1 MINRE
6 KINAGALNKAK
17 CTIRTVSLVLILTIL
32 TTLFASCHGSVE
44 LEEFT
49 VPTEFDMT
57 KQYEITFWAKNETND
72 YQKSVYQNAI
82 DSFETLYPNISVKI
96 RHFTKYPDIYNEV
109 INNIPTKTTPNVCIT
124 YPDHIATYLQGKNT
138 VICLDELLDD
148 PKYGLGGSQVLFD
161 SPSSDEI
168 IPEFLEECYIGD
180 KCYALPFM
188 RSTEAC
194 YINKTYVEALGY
206 TVPDV
211 LTWDFIWEVSE
222 AALAKGSDGNYIV
235 NGQDKLIPFIYKS
248 TDNMMIQMLRQL
260 DASYSTENGNILI
273 FNEDTKEVL
282 RTIAEHVGTGAFST
296 FGISSY
302 PGNWLN
308 QGRCIFAIDSTA
320 GATWM
325 GLDAPNSDVKASDD
339 LNFETVVRAVPQYD
353 TDNPKMISQG
363 PSVCIFN
370 KDDPGEVL
378 ASWLFLQYL
387 LSDSVQIAYAQT
399 EGYVPVTS
407 TAQSS
412 PDYLEYLSR
421 AGETNADGKM
431 DPLYHDVKIA
441 ASKLLIENMEN
452 TFTTE
457 VFNGSASLREASG
470 QMIENVARSVRR
482 GETINDKYIQD
493 LYKDIASL
501 YRLDSIAINGKTEL
515 GSLPSE
521 AMWMIVMLV
530 VAWLGII
537 AYAAVSKMNERR
549 KRRKYNKD

>member
-1 MINRE
+1 
-6 KINAGALNKAK
+6 
-17 CTIRTVSLVLILTIL
+17 
-32 TTLFASCHGSVE
+32 
-44 LEEFT
+44 
-49 VPTEFDMT
+49 
-57 KQYEITFWAKNETND
+57 
-72 YQKSVYQNAI
+72 
-82 DSFETLYPNISVKI
+82 
-96 RHFTKYPDIYNEV
+96 
-109 INNIPTKTTPNVCIT
+109 
-124 YPDHIATYLQGKNT
+124 
-138 VICLDELLDD
+138 
-148 PKYGLGGSQVLFD
+148 
-161 SPSSDEI
+161 
-168 IPEFLEECYIGD
+168 
-180 KCYALPFM
+180 
-188 RSTEAC
+188 
-194 YINKTYVEALGY
+194 
-206 TVPDV
+206 
-211 LTWDFIWEVSE
+211 
-222 AALAKGSDGNYIV
+222 
-235 NGQDKLIPFIYKS
+235 
-248 TDNMMIQMLRQL
+248 
-260 DASYSTENGNILI
+260 
-273 FNEDTKEVL
+273 
-282 RTIAEHVGTGAFST
+282 
-296 FGISSY
+296 
-302 PGNWLN
+302 
-308 QGRCIFAIDSTA
+308 
-320 GATWM
+320 M